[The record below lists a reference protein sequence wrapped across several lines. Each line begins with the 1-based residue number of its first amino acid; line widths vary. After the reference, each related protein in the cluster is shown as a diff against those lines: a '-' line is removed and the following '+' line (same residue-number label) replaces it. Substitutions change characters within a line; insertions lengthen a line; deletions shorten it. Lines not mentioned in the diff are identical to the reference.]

1 MNQLMNN
8 QKAEMTSREIADL
21 VGARHDSVKRTI
33 ERLSS
38 GVISE
43 PPLVDG
49 ARSANGIIEKVYLFF
64 GEKGKLDSIV
74 VIAQLCPEFTARL
87 VERWDELEK
96 ANAQPKLP
104 THNEA
109 FLQLFQSAVEQDRV
123 IKEQNERLI
132 AVENK
137 LEKAIEA
144 NVWDHCPQN
153 CEPITKIRTR
163 INERYGI
170 SAKIVDQV
178 MRDMP
183 FSPRIAG
190 MVRNGNE
197 NAQGAHYAVYHT
209 KDVSNVFKMFVSECE
224 QVTKEFFKHQ
234 LISKS
239 FKLKV

>member
-1 MNQLMNN
+1 MNQLISSKEITMS
-8 QKAEMTSREIADL
+8 SRDIADL
-21 VGARHDSVKRTI
+21 TGKRHDHVMSDISKMI
-33 ERLSS
+33 EWLGDTCPDFS
-38 GVISE
+38 GDLPDSYGR
-43 PPLVDG
+43 PQ
-49 ARSANGIIEKVYLFF
+49 KVYFLPKRETLILVS
-64 GEKGKLDSIV
+64 GYSIDLRAK
-74 VIAQLCPEFTARL
+74 IID
-87 VERWDELEK
+87 RWQELES
-96 ANAQPKLP
+96 AGAQPKLP

-123 IKEQNERLI
+123 IKEQGERLI
-132 AVENK
+132 VVENK

-153 CEPITKIRTR
+153 CEPITKIRHR

-197 NAQGAHYAVYHT
+197 NAQGSHYAVYHT
-209 KDVSNVFKMFVSECE
+209 KDVSNVFKVFVSECE

-234 LISKS
+234 LIAKS
-239 FKLKV
+239 FKLKL